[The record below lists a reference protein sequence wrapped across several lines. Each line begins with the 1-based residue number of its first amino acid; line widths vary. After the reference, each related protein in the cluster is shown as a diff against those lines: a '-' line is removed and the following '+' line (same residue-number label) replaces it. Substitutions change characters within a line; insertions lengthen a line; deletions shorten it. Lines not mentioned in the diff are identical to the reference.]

1 MLGGME
7 CFHEGKYQRTPI
19 GDMLPVYLE
28 QEEGAAA
35 EPPGRLHM
43 DLSREGWLQAW
54 ARLRDNEPD
63 ERARIENAGAPF
75 QVLNRV
81 RGIKPGASVI
91 ATVRDER
98 NNEVPALAVQRF
110 GRGRTAA
117 LMIGDL
123 WRWGLKDAAAHA
135 DMDRAWRQLVRWLIA
150 DVPLRVQT
158 TAEPIAADA
167 NGAVRVQVRVRDE
180 KFQPVDDAAV
190 SVEVEPVV
198 FEGTS
203 GAAGAPIK
211 LEAEPALTEPGLYQV
226 TYVPRQTGGYRA
238 TATVKNNVGADLG
251 RSEAGWSTD
260 LAAEEFRSLI
270 PNTALLEEL
279 ARKTGGQ
286 VIAAEEL
293 EKFAKK
299 LPDLKA
305 PVMETWSYPAWH
317 TPLMFAFALGCLCA
331 EWGLRRWKGMP

>member
-1 MLGGME
+1 
-7 CFHEGKYQRTPI
+7 
-19 GDMLPVYLE
+19 
-28 QEEGAAA
+28 
-35 EPPGRLHM
+35 LHM
-43 DLSREGWLQAW
+43 DLTREGWLQAW
-54 ARLRDNEPD
+54 ARLRDNESD
-63 ERARIENAGAPF
+63 ERARIENSGSRF

-81 RGIKPGASVI
+81 RGLKPGASVI
-91 ATVRDER
+91 ATVRDQR
-98 NNEVPALAVQRF
+98 NTEMPALAVQRF

-117 LMIGDL
+117 LMVGDL
-123 WRWGLKDAAAHA
+123 WRWGMTDAAAHA

-150 DVPLRVQT
+150 DVPNRVQA

-180 KFQPVDDAAV
+180 KFQPVDDASV
-190 SVEVEPVV
+190 TVEVEPIV
-198 FEGTS
+198 FEGTA

-211 LEAEPALTEPGLYQV
+211 LEAEPALSEPGLYQV

-238 TATVKNNVGADLG
+238 TASVKNNAGADLG
-251 RSEAGWSTD
+251 RAEAGWSTD

-270 PNTALLEEL
+270 PNVALLEDI

-286 VIAAEEL
+286 VIPAADL

-299 LPDLKA
+299 LPELKA

-317 TPLMFAFALGCLCA
+317 TPLMFAFALGCLLT